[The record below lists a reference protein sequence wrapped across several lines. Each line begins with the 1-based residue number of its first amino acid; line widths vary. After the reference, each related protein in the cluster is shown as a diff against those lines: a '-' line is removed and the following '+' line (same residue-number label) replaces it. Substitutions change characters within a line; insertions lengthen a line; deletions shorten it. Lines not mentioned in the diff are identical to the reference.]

1 MPIYISAI
9 YSILSCH
16 AFSFKGKK
24 NTKPTNNQPDNCLL
38 CRFICWLNRSLKKA
52 IEKRSYYSD
61 TPGKFALLKELKRNF
76 LQIFVV
82 DSSCFCNFVAEN
94 ERFNQRKI
102 IPSVFVT
109 FLFVLSLFLSWLY
122 LFLYSG
128 CGISEMYLARC

>member
-1 MPIYISAI
+1 MPIYLLVKS
-9 YSILSCH
+9 LVK
-16 AFSFKGKK
+16 SF
-24 NTKPTNNQPDNCLL
+24 
-38 CRFICWLNRSLKKA
+38 IKKA

-94 ERFNQRKI
+94 ERKI

-128 CGISEMYLARC
+128 CGISEMYHARC